1 MLRRAAASVLPVRA
15 LDAENTFVAFRDQC
29 TKVMFWNT
37 HVLNACTM
45 EYINMKRIRSLNTY
59 THVDTAENETSE
71 VFQKVHVWVP
81 TAVPRVRKEV
91 QKEMI
96 EALHAESAEGF
107 AIESLI
113 FTSEWLKSLTP
124 AWS

>member
-1 MLRRAAASVLPVRA
+1 
-15 LDAENTFVAFRDQC
+15 
-29 TKVMFWNT
+29 
-37 HVLNACTM
+37 M
-45 EYINMKRIRSLNTY
+45 ERIRSLNTY

-81 TAVPRVRKEV
+81 TAVSRVRKEV

-113 FTSEWLKSLTP
+113 FKSEWLKTP